1 MKTVK
6 EFISSLE
13 RLKDKEELDFVI
25 RFRYPYIYLDIK
37 SAKLAVINEDEE
49 KELWLANILAITMTE
64 LRLICNHGMISLQ
77 YVDVLEA
84 KEPLRSTGLHWLS
97 QLYPWDSK
105 QEPVLTDENKI
116 RLVHFYGYKGGQ
128 ARSTVLATLACSLA
142 EIGWKVLAVDAD
154 LEAPS
159 LDLIFQKRTN
169 RVDQSLLGIYL
180 GEEPN
185 PSAVYHPKKINS
197 LGRVDLL
204 ACKPKVTEIS
214 DWDIEFSAFLI
225 QANSDPEII
234 KNISLK
240 IKNLAE
246 TNKYDIIL
254 LDHRSGLSVT
264 PMFWMKEMRGP
275 VAVLCKLD
283 TQWETAKEF
292 LQILFNLNS
301 DFPGIFISHRPDDE
315 EPFKFRDRNQDQ
327 IEDLLQI
334 IQDVKYS
341 GADDEEIEDQPLDDS
356 LWIEWPY
363 DQSYRSKLLPNPNDL
378 NNETIKSIEQI
389 RFSLGLGH
397 KISKKI
403 KGESV
408 SLSPSGAQD
417 AGILI
422 HTDAILK
429 LFNMGDNYNYIF
441 GRKGTGK
448 TRLFRALIEQKKERA
463 ILSPGD
469 LTLDFGIQ
477 SDLPEVIQFAKKF
490 ENNPIYFWWSLLL
503 SSLNSKNKVEQLNEW
518 KTLVGKSGQLEYSE
532 ECYKLIQSSKSD
544 LRYLIDGVET
554 SFSGILINKYI
565 EALFQFL
572 KTIQNDYRINK
583 KINIRLFLRTDL
595 KKYGGEN
602 LEQQIADR
610 SIYLF
615 WDSQTALNFLLTRVY
630 SNSWFKLKFK
640 SQIDAMSSDMNKI
653 EKGEILK
660 IDECK
665 EYLDKFFPEKIK
677 RHKINLIS
685 FLKTYFSDASGTTD
699 QEGGL
704 SYYPRVY
711 DSFISK
717 ISQPETI
724 SNPPYR
730 GEPIE
735 KDKIADDLIYA
746 AHKSA
751 TLDYRDQ
758 VKDELA
764 FMIEFNEDSNNNR
777 QLIGEFLNQFS
788 GEQTP
793 FKPDELADSLC
804 KKMNKKLDIAKIK
817 TALQILKEVGIF
829 EVWPKNPGQWRVGKL
844 FKFSLN
850 MKFRR

>member
-1 MKTVK
+1 
-6 EFISSLE
+6 
-13 RLKDKEELDFVI
+13 
-25 RFRYPYIYLDIK
+25 
-37 SAKLAVINEDEE
+37 
-49 KELWLANILAITMTE
+49 
-64 LRLICNHGMISLQ
+64 
-77 YVDVLEA
+77 
-84 KEPLRSTGLHWLS
+84 
-97 QLYPWDSK
+97 
-105 QEPVLTDENKI
+105 
-116 RLVHFYGYKGGQ
+116 
-128 ARSTVLATLACSLA
+128 
-142 EIGWKVLAVDAD
+142 
-154 LEAPS
+154 
-159 LDLIFQKRTN
+159 
-169 RVDQSLLGIYL
+169 
-180 GEEPN
+180 
-185 PSAVYHPKKINS
+185 
-197 LGRVDLL
+197 
-204 ACKPKVTEIS
+204 
-214 DWDIEFSAFLI
+214 
-225 QANSDPEII
+225 
-234 KNISLK
+234 
-240 IKNLAE
+240 
-246 TNKYDIIL
+246 
-254 LDHRSGLSVT
+254 
-264 PMFWMKEMRGP
+264 
-275 VAVLCKLD
+275 
-283 TQWETAKEF
+283 
-292 LQILFNLNS
+292 
-301 DFPGIFISHRPDDE
+301 
-315 EPFKFRDRNQDQ
+315 
-327 IEDLLQI
+327 
-334 IQDVKYS
+334 
-341 GADDEEIEDQPLDDS
+341 
-356 LWIEWPY
+356 
-363 DQSYRSKLLPNPNDL
+363 
-378 NNETIKSIEQI
+378 
-389 RFSLGLGH
+389 
-397 KISKKI
+397 
-403 KGESV
+403 
-408 SLSPSGAQD
+408 
-417 AGILI
+417 
-422 HTDAILK
+422 
-429 LFNMGDNYNYIF
+429 
-441 GRKGTGK
+441 
-448 TRLFRALIEQKKERA
+448 
-463 ILSPGD
+463 
-469 LTLDFGIQ
+469 
-477 SDLPEVIQFAKKF
+477 
-490 ENNPIYFWWSLLL
+490 
-503 SSLNSKNKVEQLNEW
+503 
-518 KTLVGKSGQLEYSE
+518 
-532 ECYKLIQSSKSD
+532 
-544 LRYLIDGVET
+544 
-554 SFSGILINKYI
+554 LINKYI